1 VPQTVTY
8 GFYLS
13 RSRRLG
19 RQHGAIHPNARSP
32 AHIGRRQTRRR
43 RHRAPQAVAS
53 SRRRGVHDG
62 DGPGVGF
69 GARPATGL

>member
-43 RHRAPQAVAS
+43 RHRAPQAV
-53 SRRRGVHDG
+53 
-62 DGPGVGF
+62 
-69 GARPATGL
+69 